1 MAVTI
6 KDIAIR
12 TGLAISTISKYLN
25 GGNVLPENQ
34 VKIQKTIDELG
45 FSANSFAR
53 GLKTNKSYRI
63 GMVVESLNDPM
74 QAGIVSRLEPI
85 LRRHGYTTVI
95 ADCGNDI
102 SGQSDAVDYLLA
114 ANVDALVVI
123 PMAVGQDAID
133 TCRQREIPVIAVLSK
148 PDAADVDCVL
158 LDNYSAAYSA
168 IRYIISFQHQKIA
181 FIGGAENDSEA
192 QGRYMGYTAALK
204 NARIP
209 VNPDYVSFGE
219 YSASSGYERMKMMMR
234 QPHPPTAALITDFRT
249 TFGALIAIKEMK
261 LEIPGDLALV
271 GFGNVELAQAM
282 TPKIHV
288 MVNPLDKIASTVSS
302 LLMERLS
309 EKSPSPAQIYKLP
322 TEFFIGESV

>member
-63 GMVVESLNDPM
+63 GMVVESLSDQM

-85 LRRHGYTTVI
+85 LRRHSYTTVI

-102 SGQSDAVDYLLA
+102 GSQSDAVDYLLA

-123 PMAVGQDAID
+123 PMVDQGVAD

-148 PDAADVDCVL
+148 PDTTDVDCVL

-168 IRYIISFQHQKIA
+168 VRYIISFQHKKIA
-181 FIGGAENDSEA
+181 FIGGPENDSEA
-192 QGRYMGYTAALK
+192 QGRYAGYTAALK
-204 NARIP
+204 NARISIAP
-209 VNPDYVSFGE
+209 EYVSFGE
-219 YSASSGYERMKMMMR
+219 YSSSSGYERMKMMMR

-249 TFGALIAIKEMK
+249 TFGALIAVKEMK
-261 LEIPGDLALV
+261 LDIPGDLALV

-288 MVNPLDKIASTVSS
+288 MVNSLDRIASTVSS

-309 EKSPSPAQIYKLP
+309 EKSPSPAQIFKLP
-322 TEFFIGESV
+322 AEFFIGESV